1 MGKIR
6 RVMRCYHCGAILQS
20 RKKAESGFI
29 EKALLDEEGSENRVL
44 YCHNCYE
51 KMKAIN
57 TGMLETDTDD
67 EILTILDDAIATDA
81 VIIWVVDLFSFNG
94 TLNPDVVRKVRKLK
108 VVVVGTKFDLFPRRV
123 NPEDTKVFVADRFK
137 EVGINPVAVV
147 IVGSTER
154 LPVDDLLQKL
164 DDIRRGHD
172 VYMLGT
178 VSSGKTSLIN
188 KMLKS
193 YTNKSKRSITR
204 EEYPHT
210 SVKVLDIP
218 LTNSSSFYELPGFS
232 LNTSVLGKVEK
243 EVLKIIVP
251 KKEIKVQR
259 QIMDE
264 GDALVVGSLAGFA
277 LIKGK
282 ATSFYFYGS
291 ELCEVRKMKYNKVD
305 AFFQENVVKRSYRP
319 VSERYSFFT
328 DYDVFE
334 YQMEADNQEH
344 DIAITG
350 LGWIRFTGRG
360 QVIRIISPRGVAIK
374 ETLSKIEK

>member
-334 YQMEADNQEH
+334 YQMEADNKEH